1 MNATE
6 KQPTYQQLLLEIA
19 FLKEENAKLRK
30 MIFGQKRER
39 FIPVDTNQMSINFG
53 DQIAYKVEEQTEEVS
68 YTRRKSTK
76 KITPHGR
83 GSLPSHL
90 PRKDIVLEPEED
102 VSGLKK
108 IGEEITE
115 ELEYKPGQL
124 YVKRY
129 IRPKYIAPEKEK
141 ISIAQM
147 PSRPIEKCIAG
158 PGLLSHILIS
168 KYVDH
173 LPIYRQQQM
182 FKREKVN
189 LPRSTMDNW
198 LRELGNLF
206 EPLYQA
212 QKERMLGKDYL
223 MADETPNKVLD
234 KKKKG
239 KTHTGYYWVY
249 YSPLDKEVYFD
260 YRPGRGRA
268 GPEEFLAGYKGALQ
282 SDGYA
287 VYDRFDLETGITLL
301 GCMAHARRKFYDARD
316 NDKKRSEWMLNK
328 IKQLYEIESQCRDE
342 NLTVSDRFLLRQQK
356 ALPILTEIE
365 SWLSQEIQSVVPKS
379 TIGKAIGY
387 MTNRWPYLKRYVED
401 GRYEIDNN
409 LVENAIRPVA
419 LGKKNYLF
427 SGSHNGAKRSAI
439 FYTLVSNAKL
449 QGLEPFSYLRDIL
462 EIIADYLVNKISDL
476 LPVNFK
482 NH

>member
-1 MNATE
+1 
-6 KQPTYQQLLLEIA
+6 
-19 FLKEENAKLRK
+19 

-39 FIPVDTNQMSINFG
+39 FIPVDTNQMSLNFG
-53 DQIAYKVEEQTEEVS
+53 DQVAYKVEEETEEVS

-90 PRKDIVLEPEED
+90 PRKDIILEPKED

-124 YVKRY
+124 HINRYV
-129 IRPKYIAPEKEK
+129 RPKYIDPENGK
-141 ISIAQM
+141 ITIAQL

-182 FKREKVN
+182 FKREKVD

-223 MADETPNKVLD
+223 MADETPIKVLD

-239 KTHTGYYWVY
+239 KTHTGY
-249 YSPLDKEVYFD
+249 
-260 YRPGRGRA
+260 
-268 GPEEFLAGYKGALQ
+268 FLGILL
-282 SDGYA
+282 A
-287 VYDRFDLETGITLL
+287 VRQ
-301 GCMAHARRKFYDARD
+301 
-316 NDKKRSEWMLNK
+316 RS
-328 IKQLYEIESQCRDE
+328 
-342 NLTVSDRFLLRQQK
+342 
-356 ALPILTEIE
+356 
-365 SWLSQEIQSVVPKS
+365 
-379 TIGKAIGY
+379 
-387 MTNRWPYLKRYVED
+387 
-401 GRYEIDNN
+401 
-409 LVENAIRPVA
+409 
-419 LGKKNYLF
+419 
-427 SGSHNGAKRSAI
+427 I
-439 FYTLVSNAKL
+439 F
-449 QGLEPFSYLRDIL
+449 
-462 EIIADYLVNKISDL
+462 
-476 LPVNFK
+476 
-482 NH
+482 